1 MKIIIAML
9 CCFAG
14 MSHAQGPVFK
24 QEERLKLLL
33 ELKSYLKKALR
44 VEKVAQ
50 ESASAGLIE
59 GAALAVNDLMKT
71 REITSSQRAA
81 FLVQI
86 LSK

>member
-24 QEERLKLLL
+24 QEERLKLLV

-44 VEKVAQ
+44 VDKVAQ
-50 ESASAGLIE
+50 ESVSAGLIE

-71 REITSSQRAA
+71 REITSSHREA
-81 FLVQI
+81 FFVQI

>member
-33 ELKSYLKKALR
+33 ELKSYLKNALR
-44 VEKVAQ
+44 VDKVAQ
-50 ESASAGLIE
+50 ESVSAGLIE